1 MSTNLLFVPV
11 NTDKIHWSLIV
22 RHSQS
27 IDIPLIIS
35 IIMISSKVVYLV
47 EHRVV
52 FFDSLL
58 WERERY
64 ARLVM

>member
-1 MSTNLLFVPV
+1 M
-11 NTDKIHWSLIV
+11 